1 MAIPD
6 FQSLMMP
13 LLAFCA
19 EGNDVKNKD
28 AIDYLSNLFRLSLV
42 EQQQKLPSGRQ
53 KVFDNRVAWAKAHL
67 KMAGLLEATERGI
80 FKITPQGLALLHAPP
95 PQLNLAFLQSIPA
108 YQYAKSSR
116 LPEALSPLLPV
127 RDTQIQTP
135 HEIIETAY
143 QDLSFRLADELLDR
157 IKHNTPTFFE
167 KLVVELLLKMGYGGT
182 RADAG
187 AAIGKSGDEGI
198 DGIIKEDRLGLDAVY
213 IQAKRWKDTV
223 GRPEIQKF
231 VGALHGQR
239 AKKGIFITT
248 SRFSQEAEDYVAKID
263 NKIALIDGKSL
274 CQLMIEY
281 DIGVAPE
288 VSYTIKRIDSDYFEE
303 ES

>member
-1 MAIPD
+1 MIVPD
-6 FQSLMMP
+6 FQSLMLP
-13 LLAFCA
+13 LLNFCA
-19 EGNDVKNKD
+19 SGAEIKNID
-28 AIDYLSNLFRLSLV
+28 AIEYLSQLFGLN
-42 EQQQKLPSGRQ
+42 EQQRQQKLPSGRQ

-67 KMAGLLEATERGI
+67 KMAGLLETTGRGV
-80 FKITPQGLALLHAPP
+80 FHITPEGQALLQTTPQ
-95 PQLNLAFLQSIPA
+95 QLNLAFLQTIPA
-108 YQYAKSSR
+108 YQYAKTSR
-116 LPEALSPLLPV
+116 LPEILSPLLPV

-157 IKHNTPTFFE
+157 IKHNSPTFFE

-187 AAIGKSGDEGI
+187 TAIGKSGDEGI

-281 DIGVAPE
+281 DIGLASE
-288 VSYTIKRIDSDYFEE
+288 VTYTLKRIDSDYFEE
-303 ES
+303 E

>member
-1 MAIPD
+1 MIVPD
-6 FQSLMMP
+6 FQSLMLP
-13 LLAFCA
+13 LLNFCA
-19 EGNDVKNKD
+19 SGAEVKNID
-28 AIDYLSNLFRLSLV
+28 AIEYLSQLFGLN
-42 EQQQKLPSGRQ
+42 EQQRQQKLPSGRQ

-67 KMAGLLEATERGI
+67 KMAGLLETTGRGV
-80 FKITPQGLALLHAPP
+80 FHITPEGQALLQTAPQ
-95 PQLNLAFLQSIPA
+95 QLNLAFLQTIPA
-108 YQYAKSSR
+108 YQYAKTSR
-116 LPEALSPLLPV
+116 LPEILSPLLPV

-157 IKHNTPTFFE
+157 IKHNSPTFFE

-187 AAIGKSGDEGI
+187 TAIGKSGDEGI

-281 DIGVAPE
+281 DIGLASE
-288 VSYTIKRIDSDYFEE
+288 VTYTLKRIDSDYFEE
-303 ES
+303 D

>member
-1 MAIPD
+1 MIVPD
-6 FQSLMMP
+6 FQSLMLP
-13 LLAFCA
+13 LLNFCA
-19 EGNDVKNKD
+19 SGAEVKNID
-28 AIDYLSNLFRLSLV
+28 AIEYLSQLFGLN
-42 EQQQKLPSGRQ
+42 EQQRQQKLPSGRQ

-67 KMAGLLEATERGI
+67 KMAGLLETTGRGV
-80 FKITPQGLALLHAPP
+80 FHITPEGQALLQTTPQ
-95 PQLNLAFLQSIPA
+95 QLNLAFLQTIPA
-108 YQYAKSSR
+108 YQYAKTSR
-116 LPEALSPLLPV
+116 LPEILSPLLPV

-157 IKHNTPTFFE
+157 IKHNSPTFFE

-187 AAIGKSGDEGI
+187 TAIGKSGDEGI

-281 DIGVAPE
+281 DIGLASE
-288 VSYTIKRIDSDYFEE
+288 VTYILKRIDSDYFEE
-303 ES
+303 D

>member
-1 MAIPD
+1 
-6 FQSLMMP
+6 
-13 LLAFCA
+13 
-19 EGNDVKNKD
+19 
-28 AIDYLSNLFRLSLV
+28 
-42 EQQQKLPSGRQ
+42 
-53 KVFDNRVAWAKAHL
+53 
-67 KMAGLLEATERGI
+67 
-80 FKITPQGLALLHAPP
+80 
-95 PQLNLAFLQSIPA
+95 
-108 YQYAKSSR
+108 
-116 LPEALSPLLPV
+116 
-127 RDTQIQTP
+127 
-135 HEIIETAY
+135 
-143 QDLSFRLADELLDR
+143 ADELLDR

>member
-6 FQSLMMP
+6 FQRLMLP
-13 LLAFCA
+13 LLQFCA
-19 EGNDVKNKD
+19 TGVEVKNT
-28 AIDYLSNLFRLSLV
+28 AVTQHLSQLFGLS
-42 EQQQKLPSGRQ
+42 EADRQQKLPSGQQ
-53 KVFDNRVAWAKAHL
+53 KVFENRVAWAKAHL
-67 KMAGLLEATERGI
+67 KMAGLLEATQRGV
-80 FKITPQGLALLHAPP
+80 FRITTEGQHLLASAPPLINIALLQTLPT
-95 PQLNLAFLQSIPA
+95 
-108 YQYAKSSR
+108 YQYAKSLR
-116 LPEALSPLLPV
+116 LPEALSPLRPV

-157 IKHNTPTFFE
+157 IKNNSPAFFE

-187 AAIGKSGDEGI
+187 QAMGKSGDEGI

-239 AKKGIFITT
+239 AKKGIFMTT
-248 SRFSQEAEDYVAKID
+248 SRFSQEAEEYVAKID
-263 NKIALIDGKSL
+263 NKIALIDGKTL

-281 DIGVAPE
+281 DIGVSTE
-288 VSYTIKRIDSDYFEE
+288 ISYAIKRIDSDYFEE
-303 ES
+303 D

>member
-1 MAIPD
+1 MPD

-19 EGNDVKNKD
+19 AGHDVKNKD
-28 AIDYLSNLFRLSLV
+28 AIDYLSRLFRLSLV

>member
-1 MAIPD
+1 MAMPD

-19 EGNDVKNKD
+19 EGHDVKNKE
-28 AIDYLSNLFRLSLV
+28 AIEYLSHLFRLSAT

>member
-1 MAIPD
+1 M
-6 FQSLMMP
+6 
-13 LLAFCA
+13 
-19 EGNDVKNKD
+19 K
-28 AIDYLSNLFRLSLV
+28 
-42 EQQQKLPSGRQ
+42 
-53 KVFDNRVAWAKAHL
+53 
-67 KMAGLLEATERGI
+67 
-80 FKITPQGLALLHAPP
+80 
-95 PQLNLAFLQSIPA
+95 
-108 YQYAKSSR
+108 
-116 LPEALSPLLPV
+116 
-127 RDTQIQTP
+127 
-135 HEIIETAY
+135 
-143 QDLSFRLADELLDR
+143 LLDR
-157 IKHNTPTFFE
+157 IKHNSPTFFE

-187 AAIGKSGDEGI
+187 TAIGKSGDEGI

-281 DIGVAPE
+281 DIGLASE
-288 VSYTIKRIDSDYFEE
+288 VTYILKRIDSDYFEE
-303 ES
+303 E

>member
-80 FKITPQGLALLHAPP
+80 FKITAQGQALLHAPP

>member
-1 MAIPD
+1 MIVPD
-6 FQSLMMP
+6 FQSLMLP
-13 LLAFCA
+13 LLNFCA
-19 EGNDVKNKD
+19 SGAEIKN
-28 AIDYLSNLFRLSLV
+28 IDTIEYLSRLFGLN
-42 EQQQKLPSGRQ
+42 EQQRQQKLPSGRQ

-67 KMAGLLEATERGI
+67 KMAGLLETTGRGV
-80 FKITPQGLALLHAPP
+80 FHITPEGQALLQTTPQ
-95 PQLNLAFLQSIPA
+95 QLNLAFLQTIPA
-108 YQYAKSSR
+108 YQYAKTSR
-116 LPEALSPLLPV
+116 LPEILSPLLPV

-157 IKHNTPTFFE
+157 IKHNSPTFFE

-187 AAIGKSGDEGI
+187 TAIGKSGDEGI

-281 DIGVAPE
+281 DIGLASE
-288 VSYTIKRIDSDYFEE
+288 VTYTLKRIDSDYFEE
-303 ES
+303 D

>member
-1 MAIPD
+1 MIVPD
-6 FQSLMMP
+6 FQSLMLP
-13 LLAFCA
+13 LLNFCA
-19 EGNDVKNKD
+19 SGAEIKNSN
-28 AIDYLSNLFRLSLV
+28 AIEYLSQLFGLN
-42 EQQQKLPSGRQ
+42 EQQRQQKLPSGRQ

-67 KMAGLLEATERGI
+67 KMAGLLETTGRGV
-80 FKITPQGLALLHAPP
+80 FHITPEGQALLQTAPQ
-95 PQLNLAFLQSIPA
+95 QLNLAFLQTIPA
-108 YQYAKSSR
+108 YQYAKTSR
-116 LPEALSPLLPV
+116 LPEILSPLLPV

-157 IKHNTPTFFE
+157 IKHNSPTFFE

-187 AAIGKSGDEGI
+187 TAIGKSGDEGI

-281 DIGVAPE
+281 DIGLASE
-288 VSYTIKRIDSDYFEE
+288 VTYTLKRIDSDYFEE
-303 ES
+303 D

>member
-1 MAIPD
+1 MIVPD
-6 FQSLMMP
+6 FQSLMLP
-13 LLAFCA
+13 LLNFCA
-19 EGNDVKNKD
+19 SGAEIKN
-28 AIDYLSNLFRLSLV
+28 IDTIEYLSRLFGLN
-42 EQQQKLPSGRQ
+42 EQQRQQKLPSGRQ

-67 KMAGLLEATERGI
+67 KMAGLLETTGRGV
-80 FKITPQGLALLHAPP
+80 FHITPEGQALLQTAPQ
-95 PQLNLAFLQSIPA
+95 QLNLAFLQTIPA
-108 YQYAKSSR
+108 YQYAKTSR
-116 LPEALSPLLPV
+116 LPEILSPLLPV

-157 IKHNTPTFFE
+157 IKHNSPTFFE

-187 AAIGKSGDEGI
+187 TAIGKSGDEGI

-281 DIGVAPE
+281 DIGLASE
-288 VSYTIKRIDSDYFEE
+288 VTYILKRIDSDYFEE
-303 ES
+303 D

>member
-1 MAIPD
+1 MIVPD
-6 FQSLMMP
+6 FQSLMLP
-13 LLAFCA
+13 LLNFCA
-19 EGNDVKNKD
+19 SGAEIKNID
-28 AIDYLSNLFRLSLV
+28 AIEYLSQLFGLN
-42 EQQQKLPSGRQ
+42 EQQRQQKLPSGRQ

-67 KMAGLLEATERGI
+67 KMAGLLETTGRGV
-80 FKITPQGLALLHAPP
+80 FHITPEGQALLQTAPQ
-95 PQLNLAFLQSIPA
+95 QLNLAFLQTIPA
-108 YQYAKSSR
+108 YQYAKTSR
-116 LPEALSPLLPV
+116 LPEILSPLLPV

-157 IKHNTPTFFE
+157 IKHNSPTFFE

-187 AAIGKSGDEGI
+187 TAIGKSGDEGI

-281 DIGVAPE
+281 DIGLASE
-288 VSYTIKRIDSDYFEE
+288 VTYTLKRIDSDYFEE
-303 ES
+303 D

>member
-1 MAIPD
+1 MAMPD

>member
-6 FQSLMMP
+6 FQRLMLP
-13 LLAFCA
+13 LLSFCA
-19 EGNDVKNKD
+19 SGTEVSNTQS
-28 AIDYLSNLFRLSLV
+28 IDYLAKLFQLS
-42 EQQQKLPSGRQ
+42 EQERQQKLPSDRQ
-53 KVFDNRVAWAKAHL
+53 KVFHNRVAWAKAHL
-67 KMAGLLEATERGI
+67 KMAGLLETTQRGV
-80 FKITPQGLALLHAPP
+80 FKITPEGQKLLASAPP
-95 PQLNLAFLQSIPA
+95 VINLAFLQSIPA

-116 LPEALSPLLPV
+116 LPEALSPVLPV

-135 HEIIETAY
+135 HEIIETAF

-157 IKHNTPTFFE
+157 IKNNTPTFFE

-187 AAIGKSGDEGI
+187 QAIGKSGDEGI

-263 NKIALIDGKSL
+263 NKIALIDGKTL

-281 DIGVAPE
+281 DIGVATE
-288 VSYTIKRIDSDYFEE
+288 ISYAIKRIDSDYFEE
-303 ES
+303 EN

>member
-1 MAIPD
+1 MIVPD
-6 FQSLMMP
+6 FQSLMLP
-13 LLAFCA
+13 LLNFCA
-19 EGNDVKNKD
+19 SGAEIKNID
-28 AIDYLSNLFRLSLV
+28 AIEYLSQLFGLN
-42 EQQQKLPSGRQ
+42 EQQRQQKLPSGRQ

-67 KMAGLLEATERGI
+67 KMAGLLETTGRGV
-80 FKITPQGLALLHAPP
+80 FHITPEGHALLQTTPQ
-95 PQLNLAFLQSIPA
+95 QLNLAFLQTIPA
-108 YQYAKSSR
+108 YQYAKTSR
-116 LPEALSPLLPV
+116 LPEILSPLLPV

-157 IKHNTPTFFE
+157 IKHNSPTFFE

-187 AAIGKSGDEGI
+187 TAIGKSGDEGI

-281 DIGVAPE
+281 DIGLASE
-288 VSYTIKRIDSDYFEE
+288 VTYTLKRIDSDYFEE
-303 ES
+303 D

>member
-1 MAIPD
+1 MIVPD
-6 FQSLMMP
+6 FQSLMLP
-13 LLAFCA
+13 LLNFCA
-19 EGNDVKNKD
+19 SGAEVKNID
-28 AIDYLSNLFRLSLV
+28 AIEYLSQLFGLN
-42 EQQQKLPSGRQ
+42 EQQRQQKLPSGRQ

-67 KMAGLLEATERGI
+67 KMAGLLETTGRGV
-80 FKITPQGLALLHAPP
+80 FHITPEGQALLQTTPQ
-95 PQLNLAFLQSIPA
+95 QLNLAFLQTIPA
-108 YQYAKSSR
+108 YQYAKTSR
-116 LPEALSPLLPV
+116 LPEILSPLLPV

-157 IKHNTPTFFE
+157 IKHNSPTFFE

-187 AAIGKSGDEGI
+187 TAIGKSGDEGI

-281 DIGVAPE
+281 DIGLASE
-288 VSYTIKRIDSDYFEE
+288 VTYTLKRIDSDYFEE
-303 ES
+303 D

>member
-1 MAIPD
+1 MIVPD
-6 FQSLMMP
+6 FQSLMLP
-13 LLAFCA
+13 LLNFCA
-19 EGNDVKNKD
+19 SGAEIKNID
-28 AIDYLSNLFRLSLV
+28 AIEYLSQLFGLN
-42 EQQQKLPSGRQ
+42 EQQRQQKLPSGRQ

-67 KMAGLLEATERGI
+67 KMAGLLETTGRGV
-80 FKITPQGLALLHAPP
+80 FHITPEGQALLQTTPQ
-95 PQLNLAFLQSIPA
+95 QLNLAFLQTIPA
-108 YQYAKSSR
+108 YQYAKTSR
-116 LPEALSPLLPV
+116 LPEILSPLLPV

-157 IKHNTPTFFE
+157 IKHNSPTFFE

-187 AAIGKSGDEGI
+187 TAIGKSGDEGI

-281 DIGVAPE
+281 DIGLASE
-288 VSYTIKRIDSDYFEE
+288 VSYTLKRIDSDYFEE
-303 ES
+303 D

>member
-1 MAIPD
+1 MIVPD
-6 FQSLMMP
+6 FQSLMLP
-13 LLAFCA
+13 LLNFCA
-19 EGNDVKNKD
+19 SGAEIKNSD
-28 AIDYLSNLFRLSLV
+28 AIEYLSQLFGLN
-42 EQQQKLPSGRQ
+42 EQQRQQKLPSGRQ

-67 KMAGLLEATERGI
+67 KMAGLLETTGRGV
-80 FKITPQGLALLHAPP
+80 FHITPEGQALLQTAPQ
-95 PQLNLAFLQSIPA
+95 QLNLAFLQTIPA
-108 YQYAKSSR
+108 YQYAKTSR
-116 LPEALSPLLPV
+116 LPEILSPLLPV

-157 IKHNTPTFFE
+157 IKHNSPTFFE

-187 AAIGKSGDEGI
+187 TAIGKSGDEGI

-281 DIGVAPE
+281 DIGLASE
-288 VSYTIKRIDSDYFEE
+288 VTYILKRIDSDYFEE
-303 ES
+303 D

>member
-6 FQSLMMP
+6 FQRLMLP
-13 LLAFCA
+13 LLSFCA
-19 EGNDVKNKD
+19 SGTEVSNTQS
-28 AIDYLSNLFRLSLV
+28 IDYLAKLFQLS
-42 EQQQKLPSGRQ
+42 EQERQQKLPSDRQ
-53 KVFDNRVAWAKAHL
+53 KVFHNRVAWAKAHL
-67 KMAGLLEATERGI
+67 KMAGLLETTQRGV
-80 FKITPQGLALLHAPP
+80 FKITAEGQTLLASAPP
-95 PQLNLAFLQSIPA
+95 LINLAFLQSIPT

-116 LPEALSPLLPV
+116 VPEALSPVLPV

-135 HEIIETAY
+135 HEIIETAF

-157 IKHNTPTFFE
+157 IKNNTPSFFE

-187 AAIGKSGDEGI
+187 QAIGKSGDEGI

-263 NKIALIDGKSL
+263 NKIALIDGKTL

-281 DIGVAPE
+281 DIGVSSE
-288 VSYTIKRIDSDYFEE
+288 ISYTIKRIDSDYFEE
-303 ES
+303 E

>member
-6 FQSLMMP
+6 FQSLMLP
-13 LLAFCA
+13 LLNFCA
-19 EGNDVKNKD
+19 SGTEVKNSD
-28 AIDYLSNLFRLSLV
+28 ATAYLGQLFRLTEHEL
-42 EQQQKLPSGRQ
+42 QQKLPSNRQ
-53 KVFDNRVAWAKAHL
+53 KVFDNRVAWAKAYL
-67 KMAGLLEATERGI
+67 KMAGLLEATQRGV
-80 FKITPQGLALLHAPP
+80 FRITAEGQRLLSAPP
-95 PQLNLAFLQSIPA
+95 PLLNLAFLQTIPA

-116 LPEALSPLLPV
+116 LPEALSPLRPV

-143 QDLSFRLADELLDR
+143 QDLSFRLADELLDK
-157 IKHNTPTFFE
+157 IKNNTPAFFE

-281 DIGVAPE
+281 DIGVATE
-288 VSYTIKRIDSDYFEE
+288 ISYAIKRIDSDYFEE
-303 ES
+303 DS

>member
-1 MAIPD
+1 MIVPD
-6 FQSLMMP
+6 FQSLMLP
-13 LLAFCA
+13 LLNFCA
-19 EGNDVKNKD
+19 SGAEIKNSN
-28 AIDYLSNLFRLSLV
+28 AIEYLSQLFGLN
-42 EQQQKLPSGRQ
+42 EQQRQQKLPSGRQ

-67 KMAGLLEATERGI
+67 KMAGLLETTGRGV
-80 FKITPQGLALLHAPP
+80 FHITPEGQALLQTAPQ
-95 PQLNLAFLQSIPA
+95 QLNLAFLQTIPA
-108 YQYAKSSR
+108 YQYAKTSR
-116 LPEALSPLLPV
+116 LPEILSPLLPV

-157 IKHNTPTFFE
+157 IKHNSPTFFE

-187 AAIGKSGDEGI
+187 TAIGKSGDEGI

-281 DIGVAPE
+281 DIGLASE
-288 VSYTIKRIDSDYFEE
+288 VTYILKRIDSDYFEE
-303 ES
+303 D